1 MAEQQSV
8 RMRITEALERFGFAY
23 DINPTMPNGK
33 QASFRIVFPGEL
45 GPVYVIALERSD
57 IGTSANLW
65 QADNVIVIQGQQAAK
80 LFQGLINC
88 LGILRS
94 LGH

>member
-8 RMRITEALERFGFAY
+8 RMMIAEALERFGFPY
-23 DINPTMPNGK
+23 DIAPTMPNGRP
-33 QASFRIVFPGEL
+33 ASFRVTFPGTL
-45 GPVYVIALERSD
+45 GAVYIIGLETSD
-57 IGTSANLW
+57 IGTSARLW
-65 QADNVIVIQGQQAAK
+65 QADDVILVQGREAAK